1 MSGTTVSVDPSG
13 ALVLDDTG
21 DHVTTPRPH
30 PGPPPH
36 RAPRPYTPSPRD
48 LWLAGEI
55 RRRTAL
61 ELAVRFADGRLTPAT
76 STTVTHIA
84 HQFEAYLAGGDQS

>member
-36 RAPRPYTPSPRD
+36 RAPRPYNPSPRD

-61 ELAVRFADGRLTPAT
+61 ELAARISPQGVDPAF
-76 STTVTHIA
+76 VTLIA
-84 HQFEAYLAGGDQS
+84 AKFEAYLAGGDQS